1 MAGGRLVNEYE
12 QAQQTFFEESRD
24 MLRQIEDALLA
35 LESNNHDGE
44 TLNALFRAAHTI
56 KGSAGLFGFDRI
68 GSFTHEVETVLDH
81 LRAGDIA
88 LDGDLAALLLQSGD
102 HIGQLLTETAEASE
116 RPETNTVGASLITRL
131 VAWTPHA
138 IAAAGTPAPAVGD
151 APPTAATP
159 RPWHLTVDFGPSVF
173 RDGMDPLSFIRYL
186 ATKGDVLGVT
196 TRIDTLPA
204 AAEFDPET
212 CHLGFDIVL
221 QGQCTKAD
229 LTSVFEFVKD
239 DCDLRITPPDA
250 EIERWITVLRSM
262 PAQEKRIGELLVTCG
277 AVTQDELDRALTEQD
292 GDRGAQPI
300 GAVLVAQHAVTD
312 EVLQVAVTRQKDQR
326 TEESRFIRVQADKL
340 DSLISLVG
348 ELVIAG
354 ASANLL
360 ARQTANV
367 RLLESTMVIT
377 ELVEEIRNGAL
388 QMRMVQIGE
397 TFNRFRRVVRDV
409 SRELGKEIDL
419 EISGADS
426 ELDKSVVEKIADP
439 LMHLVRNAMDHGIE
453 MPDVR
458 VAAGKPR
465 GSVLHLNAFHDS
477 GSIIIEVIDDGR
489 GLDRDRILRK
499 AWERGLVPPNTD
511 LPDEEV
517 FNLIFTA
524 GFSTAEKVTSLS
536 GRGVGM
542 DVVRRNIEALR
553 GTVRL
558 SSTPGQGTVVSIRL
572 PLTLAIIDG
581 FLVSVGPASY
591 VVPLDM
597 VVECIELPAGTPP
610 GASYLNL
617 RGEVLPF
624 LRMREV
630 FDIGAPPAAHENIV
644 VVRHGGTRA
653 GLVVDRLLGEFQTVI
668 KPLGKLFRNLQG
680 IGGSTILG
688 TGEVALILDVQA
700 LIDSANRTAATRDG
714 QPSRARPEESV
725 SSRRGETITQGE

>member
-1 MAGGRLVNEYE
+1 VNEYE

-35 LESNNHDGE
+35 LESDPRDEE

-68 GSFTHEVETVLDH
+68 GGFTHEVETVLDR
-81 LRAGDIA
+81 LRAGAIT
-88 LDGDLAALLLQSGD
+88 LNGDLAAVLLLCGD
-102 HIGQLLTETAEASE
+102 HIGQLLVETAAAEE
-116 RPETNTVGASLITRL
+116 RPETNAAGAGL
-131 VAWTPHA
+131 VARLQAWGPEEKPV
-138 IAAAGTPAPAVGD
+138 AAATKPGAVPAAEVGS
-151 APPTAATP
+151 A
-159 RPWHLTVDFGPSVF
+159 RPWYISVDFGPSVF
-173 RDGMDPLSFIRYL
+173 RDGMDPLSFLRYL
-186 ATKGDVLGVT
+186 GTKGDVIGVT
-196 TRIDTLPA
+196 TRIGTLPDA
-204 AAEFDPET
+204 DQFDPET

-239 DCDLRITPPDA
+239 DCTLRITPSDA
-250 EIERWITVLRSM
+250 ERERWLEILRTM
-262 PAQEKRIGELLVTCG
+262 PVQEKRIGELLVSCG
-277 AVTQDELDRALTEQD
+277 AITPDELVRALARQD
-292 GDRGAQPI
+292 REGISRPI
-300 GAVLVAQHAVTD
+300 GEVLVSQRSVPE
-312 EVLQVAVTRQKDQR
+312 EVLQVAVSRQKEQR
-326 TEESRFIRVQADKL
+326 GEESRFIRVQADKL
-340 DSLISLVG
+340 DSLITLVG

-360 ARQTANV
+360 ARQTTNT
-367 RLLESTMVIT
+367 RLLESTQVIT
-377 ELVEEIRNGAL
+377 DLVEEIRNGAL

-409 SRELGKEIDL
+409 SRELGKQIDL
-419 EISGADS
+419 VISGADT

-458 VAAGKPR
+458 EAAGKSR
-465 GSVLHLNAFHDS
+465 GSVLRLNAFHDS
-477 GSIIIEVIDDGR
+477 GSIVIEVIDDGK
-489 GLDRDRILRK
+489 GLDRNRILQK
-499 AWERGLVPPNTD
+499 AWERGLIPPNTE

-517 FNLIFTA
+517 FNLIFMP

-553 GTVRL
+553 GNVRL
-558 SSTPGQGTVVSIRL
+558 SSRPGEGTTVSIRL

-581 FLVSVGPASY
+581 FLVTVGQASY

-597 VVECIELPAGTPP
+597 VVECIELPAGTSP

-630 FDIGAPPAAHENIV
+630 FDVDAPPPAHENVV
-644 VVRHGGTRA
+644 VVRNGAVRA

-700 LIDSANRTAATRDG
+700 LIDSAARTAARRDEP
-714 QPSRARPEESV
+714 PSRAES
-725 SSRRGETITQGE
+725 GETVVSQRSELITLGE